1 MFDKRAVLCF
11 LVGAVNGFTTL
22 RTFSPRN
29 HKHVSLSATTETD
42 KPSPDVRAVPL
53 KRGDYIK
60 NERER
65 IARKKDFL
73 RGAGAFKEVKA
84 GVTQSMK
91 EQFQSDFMNKMKD
104 SPNYMLEKDGVE
116 FFLAKE
122 HGFCWGVER
131 SINLAYSSIE
141 TFPDAKF
148 HITNELIHN
157 PLVNE
162 KLHKKNVNFI
172 AKDEDNNKDF
182 SQINEGDVVILPAF
196 GATLDEMK

>member
-1 MFDKRAVLCF
+1 M
-11 LVGAVNGFTTL
+11 GSSG
-22 RTFSPRN
+22 
-29 HKHVSLSATTETD
+29 
-42 KPSPDVRAVPL
+42 
-53 KRGDYIK
+53 IK
-60 NERER
+60 
-65 IARKKDFL
+65 AD
-73 RGAGAFKEVKA
+73 
-84 GVTQSMK
+84 VTQSMK

-182 SQINEGDVVILPAF
+182 SQINEGDVVMLPAF
-196 GATLDEMK
+196 GATLDEMKELDKKNVKVVDTTCPWVGKSNHHVQEGNQSYRSALTKNCYEKVWSRLN